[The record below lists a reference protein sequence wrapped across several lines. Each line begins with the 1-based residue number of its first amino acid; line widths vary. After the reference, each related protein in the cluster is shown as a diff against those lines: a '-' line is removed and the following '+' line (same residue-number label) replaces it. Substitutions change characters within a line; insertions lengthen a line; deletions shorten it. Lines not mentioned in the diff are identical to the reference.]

1 MSILYGGRILLF
13 LTSPIAVNTASATA
27 QSVEVD
33 KDFQSRRQSR
43 AMYARTPGARPE
55 YTIVMASAVVGFGGY
70 SIIFIYHIMAA
81 KKLYRNKNE
90 RKKKKKLN

>member
-1 MSILYGGRILLF
+1 
-13 LTSPIAVNTASATA
+13 
-27 QSVEVD
+27 
-33 KDFQSRRQSR
+33 
-43 AMYARTPGARPE
+43 MYARTPGARPE